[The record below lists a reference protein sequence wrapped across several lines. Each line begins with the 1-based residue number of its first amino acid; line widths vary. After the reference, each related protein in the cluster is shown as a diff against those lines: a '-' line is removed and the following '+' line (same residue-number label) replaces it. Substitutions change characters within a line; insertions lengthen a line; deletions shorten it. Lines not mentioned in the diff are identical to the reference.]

1 MSSVTDAGTCR
12 GDTAVRYPRGD
23 SGRGWRF
30 CPRCRAELT
39 NDGAKVECSA
49 CGFERYANAL
59 PAVAAL
65 VVDDDGRML
74 LARRAHEPDAGL
86 WDTLGGFLEEDED
99 PLDGSGAR
107 CARRRASRSTS
118 ETSSARIRI
127 ATATARMP
135 RWRSISCGKPDRR
148 ALAGD
153 QTELVPADDVSELRW
168 FARDD
173 LPGDDELAFRW
184 LARCLDDHVRRP

>member
-1 MSSVTDAGTCR
+1 MGIL
-12 GDTAVRYPRGD
+12 
-23 SGRGWRF
+23 RGWRF

-39 NDGAKVECSA
+39 NDGSKVECSA

-65 VVDDDGRML
+65 VVDDAGRIL

-86 WDTLGGFLEEDED
+86 WDTLGGFLEEDEH
-99 PLDGSGAR
+99 PLAGL
-107 CARRRASRSTS
+107 RR
-118 ETSSARIRI
+118 EIREEAGVAI
-127 ATATARMP
+127 EVGNFVDTY
-135 RWRSISCGKPDRR
+135 PDRYGDGED
-148 ALAGD
+148 APVALNLVWEATLAGD

-173 LPGDDELAFRW
+173 LPGDEELAFRW
-184 LARCLDDHVRRP
+184 LARCLEDHVRRP